1 VTQLSR
7 RDRINPVRLALGPW
21 LEEFT
26 RQYCETVGLAPEA
39 IVNMGA
45 KGIEMCFDPDQ
56 LFQVVSNLCQNALRA
71 SPAFG
76 GTPLIKFQ
84 AGLDP
89 AGRPYLDTIDWGKG
103 VPPEIVDNIFDPFF
117 TTTPKGTGLG
127 LYIARELAEG
137 NGGSL
142 DYHPGDGGVGSRFRI
157 TFARAEECSEPIPT
171 S

>member
-1 VTQLSR
+1 
-7 RDRINPVRLALGPW
+7 
-21 LEEFT
+21 
-26 RQYCETVGLAPEA
+26 
-39 IVNMGA
+39 MGA
-45 KGIEMCFDPDQ
+45 PGVELCFDPDQ

-71 SPAFG
+71 SPSFS
-76 GTPLIKFQ
+76 GTPLIKFE

-89 AGRPYLDTIDWGKG
+89 ENRPYLDAIDWGKG
-103 VPPEIVDNIFDPFF
+103 VPPEIVENIFDPFF

-142 DYHPGDGGVGSRFRI
+142 DYHPGDGGVGSRFRV
-157 TFARAEECSEPIPT
+157 TFARAEECSESNP